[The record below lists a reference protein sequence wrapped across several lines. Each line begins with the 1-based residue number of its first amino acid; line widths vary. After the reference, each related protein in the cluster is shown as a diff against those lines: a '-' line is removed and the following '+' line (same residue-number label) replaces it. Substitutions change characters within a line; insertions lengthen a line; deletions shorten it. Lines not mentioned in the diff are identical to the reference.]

1 MKKVLQ
7 SSFLLFVMVF
17 ITQQIFAQDV
27 IIWGGPGNKD
37 SEFAGGLNGWKANGL
52 ASANAA
58 KADSALWVWKANAT
72 PNQGSFGTGAPKI
85 KSASAA
91 NGCVVF
97 DSDYLDNRGK
107 SNAAVGNTNAGNG
120 PCPGPHTGEIVSP
133 VIDLK
138 GEKFISVVFNNL
150 FRNFD
155 AVTYICYSND
165 GGATWADTVQVNA
178 TAATNGTPSN
188 DVLRVGLPKATGGN
202 NFVIKFV
209 FDGNYYY
216 WAIDDVKIVRREKHN
231 MKSASNWF
239 AIAPNL
245 RTIKS
250 QVEPIP
256 FVNDISN
263 LGASTET
270 NVTLNVSISKYGGGN
285 VFSSNLEYG
294 NMTPDSTA
302 ENKIS
307 EEYFLPEAKAAKYR
321 ATYSVQYDSLAKD
334 YAPADNK
341 NSFTFEVTDSV
352 FAKENGRTRAIR
364 PGDGNWDATE
374 AHSWAM
380 GNFFYCPKGSLLQA
394 TNCEWGLTSGK
405 ETVAGVT
412 TNMKGRSVNIWLY
425 EWADANEDGT
435 VQTTERTAVGF
446 GNYEIKGTEN
456 KTKIK
461 TRILNLDDKPL
472 VLKDETGYILM
483 VDYQTS
489 DQVNMLLEACDTID
503 YEAAVWTSQQIAAP
517 RYAGILG
524 IGETSTSDYSTRGFG
539 RDLVPMVRL
548 YAKSSAVDVKEPIL
562 AETTVSIF
570 PNPVGEQLNIAF
582 DLPKPSDAVTVS
594 IMDATGKRVLL
605 KNCDTISKEK
615 VSINVSDLPAGAY
628 LMRVHTD
635 MGSITKTFV
644 KQ

>member
-7 SSFLLFVMVF
+7 SSFFLFVALLV
-17 ITQQIFAQDV
+17 TQQAVAQDV

-37 SEFAGGLNGWKANGL
+37 SEFAGGLNGWTANGVS
-52 ASANAA
+52 SANAA

-72 PNQGSFGTGAPKI
+72 PNQGSFGTNAPKI

-91 NGCVVF
+91 NGCAAF

-107 SNAAVGNTNAGNG
+107 SDAAVGNTNEGNG
-120 PCPGPHTGEIVSP
+120 PCPGPHTGELVSP

-138 GEKFISVVFNNL
+138 GEKFVSVVFNNL
-150 FRNFD
+150 FRNFE

-165 GGATWADTVQVNA
+165 GGVTWADTVQVNA
-178 TAATNGTPSN
+178 TAAVNGTPGN

-231 MKSASNWF
+231 MKSNSDWF
-239 AIAPNL
+239 SIAPNL

-256 FVNDISN
+256 FVNDIRN

-270 NVTLNVSISKYGGGN
+270 NVKLNVSISKYGGGN

-294 NMTPDSTA
+294 DITPDSTA
-302 ENKIS
+302 QNKIS
-307 EEYFLPEAKAAKYR
+307 EEYFLPDAKTAKYR
-321 ATYSVQYDSLAKD
+321 ATYSVQYDSLSKD
-334 YAPADNK
+334 FTPADNK

-364 PGDGNWDATE
+364 PGDANWAPGVG
-374 AHSWAM
+374 HSWAM
-380 GNFFYCPKGSLLQA
+380 GNYFYCPKGGLLQA

-405 ETVAGVT
+405 DLVVSL
-412 TNMKGRSVNIWLY
+412 KGRAVNIWLY
-425 EWADANEDGT
+425 EWADANDDGT
-435 VQTTERTAVGF
+435 VQVAERTAVGF
-446 GNYEIKGTEN
+446 GSYEIKGTEN

-472 VLKDETGYILM
+472 ILKDETGYLLM
-483 VDYQTS
+483 VDYQTT
-489 DQVNMLLEACDTID
+489 DDNDMLLEACDTIN
-503 YEAAVWTSQQIAAP
+503 YEAAVWASQQIVAP

-524 IGETSTSDYSTRGFG
+524 IGETSTTDYSTRGFG

-548 YAKSSAVDVKEPIL
+548 YAKSSVVDVKEDVL

-570 PNPVGEQLNIAF
+570 PNPVSDQLNLLF

-594 IMDATGKRVLL
+594 IIDATGKRVLL

-628 LMRVHTD
+628 MMHVHTD
-635 MGSITKTFV
+635 MGMVTKTFV
-644 KQ
+644 KN

>member
-1 MKKVLQ
+1 GV
-7 SSFLLFVMVF
+7 S
-17 ITQQIFAQDV
+17 
-27 IIWGGPGNKD
+27 
-37 SEFAGGLNGWKANGL
+37 
-52 ASANAA
+52 SANAA

-72 PNQGSFGTGAPKI
+72 PNQGSFSTGAPKI

-107 SNAAVGNTNAGNG
+107 SDAAVGNTNAGNG
-120 PCPGPHTGEIVSP
+120 PCPGPHIGEIVSP

-138 GEKFISVVFNNL
+138 GEKFVSVVFNNL

-155 AVTYICYSND
+155 AITYICYSND
-165 GGATWADTVQVNA
+165 GGVTWADTVQVNA

-202 NFVIKFV
+202 KFVIKFV

-231 MKSASNWF
+231 MKSNPNWF

-250 QVEPIP
+250 QVEAIP

-270 NVTLNVSISKYGGGN
+270 NVKLNVSISKYGGGN

-294 NMTPDSTA
+294 DMSADSVA

-307 EEYFLPEAKAAKYR
+307 EEYFLPDAKAAKYR
-321 ATYSVQYDSLAKD
+321 ATYSVQYDSLSKD

-364 PGDGNWDATE
+364 PGDGNWAPGIG
-374 AHSWAM
+374 HSWAM
-380 GNFFYCPKGSLLQA
+380 GNYFYCPKGSLLQA
-394 TNCEWGLTSGK
+394 TNCEWGLNSGK
-405 ETVAGVT
+405 DGTF
-412 TNMKGRSVNIWLY
+412 NLKGRPVNIWLY
-425 EWADANEDGT
+425 EWVDANEDGM
-435 VQTTERTAVGF
+435 VQPAERTSVGF
-446 GNYEIKGTEN
+446 GSYEIKGTEN

-461 TRILNLDDKPL
+461 TRLLALDDKPL
-472 VLKDETGYILM
+472 KLKDETGYLLM
-483 VDYQTS
+483 ADYQS
-489 DQVNMLLEACDTID
+489 DDDNDMLLEACDTIN
-503 YEAAVWTSQQIAAP
+503 YEAAVWASQQILAP

-524 IGETSTSDYSTRGFG
+524 IGETSTADYSTRGFG

-548 YAKSSAVDVKEPIL
+548 YAKSSAVDVKEEVL

-570 PNPVGEQLNIAF
+570 PNPVSDLLNITF

-594 IMDATGKRVLL
+594 IIDATGKRVLL
-605 KNCDTISKEK
+605 KNCDTISKDK
-615 VSINVSDLPAGAY
+615 ISINVSDLPAGAY
-628 LMRVHTD
+628 MMHVHTD
-635 MGSITKTFV
+635 MGIVTKTFV

>member
-7 SSFLLFVMVF
+7 SSFFLFVALLV
-17 ITQQIFAQDV
+17 TQQAVAQDV
-27 IIWGGPGNKD
+27 IIWGGAGNKD
-37 SEFAGGLNGWKANGL
+37 SEFAGGLNGWTANGL
-52 ASANAA
+52 SSANAA

-107 SNAAVGNTNAGNG
+107 SDGTNSNAGNG
-120 PCPGPHTGEIVSP
+120 PCPGPQIGELVSP

-138 GEKFISVVFNNL
+138 GEKFVSVVFNNL

-155 AVTYICYSND
+155 AITYICYSND
-165 GGATWADTVQVNA
+165 GGVTWADTVQVNA
-178 TAATNGTPSN
+178 TAAVNGTPGN

-202 NFVIKFV
+202 KFVIKFV

-231 MKSASNWF
+231 MKSNSNWF

-250 QVEPIP
+250 QVEAIP

-270 NVTLNVSISKYGGGN
+270 NVKLNVSISKYGGGN

-294 NMTPDSTA
+294 DIAADSVA

-307 EEYFLPEAKAAKYR
+307 EEYFLPDAKAAKYR
-321 ATYSVQYDSLAKD
+321 ATYSVQYDSLSKD
-334 YAPADNK
+334 FAPADNK

-364 PGDGNWDATE
+364 PGDGNWGPGE

-380 GNFFYCPKGSLLQA
+380 GNFFYCPKGSLIKA
-394 TNCEWGLTSGK
+394 TNCEWGLNSGK
-405 ETVAGVT
+405 DGTVSL
-412 TNMKGRSVNIWLY
+412 KGRPVNIWLY
-425 EWADANEDGT
+425 EWADANEDGM
-435 VQTTERTAVGF
+435 VQVAERSAVGF
-446 GNYEIKGTEN
+446 GSYEIKGTEN

-461 TRILNLDDKPL
+461 TRLLDLDDKPIIM
-472 VLKDETGYILM
+472 KDETAYLLM
-483 VDYQTS
+483 VDYQTT
-489 DQVNMLLEACDTID
+489 DDNDMLLEACDTID
-503 YEAAVWTSQQIAAP
+503 YEAAVWASQQIVAP

-524 IGETSTSDYSTRGFG
+524 IGETSAADYSTRGFG

-548 YAKSSAVDVKEPIL
+548 YAKSSVVDVKEDVL

-570 PNPVGEQLNIAF
+570 PNPVSDQLNLLF
-582 DLPKPSDAVTVS
+582 DLPKPSDAVMVS
-594 IMDATGKRVLL
+594 IIDATGKRVLL

-628 LMRVHTD
+628 MMHVHTD
-635 MGSITKTFV
+635 MGMVTKAFV